1 MEPRSPSAA
10 LQRKP
15 PPPVPLSV
23 ITGFLGAGKTTL
35 LNALLRDPALA
46 GTLVLINEFGDTGL
60 DHLFVENIDGDM
72 MLMSSGC
79 LCCTIRGELVDTL
92 ERILRNLDNGRMP
105 AFRRVIIETT
115 GLADP
120 APVLHTIM
128 HHPYLMLRFRLESVV
143 TLVDAINGPATLDE
157 HEESVKQAAVADRIV
172 LTKTDLCDTDE
183 KRLQLKAF
191 RERLRKL
198 NPAAPIF
205 DAAKGEAVAAR
216 LFDAGLY
223 DLNAKTPDVKKWLN
237 AEAFDTHGEHAHHA
251 HHGHDHHDHH
261 HGHHHDVNRHD
272 ARIHSFCLHADA
284 PVAVKSFELFQDFL
298 RQLHGPKLLRMKGV
312 IALDDDPQRPLV
324 IHGVQHVFHPPV
336 RLDAWPDSDR
346 STRIVFIVKD
356 LDPGHLRVLWR
367 AFTGGADIDAPD
379 GAALAGNPLKPQPGG
394 LLG

>member
-35 LNALLRDPALA
+35 LNALLKDPALA

-143 TLVDAINGPATLDE
+143 TLGDAINGPATLDE
-157 HEESVKQAAVADRIV
+157 HEESV
-172 LTKTDLCDTDE
+172 
-183 KRLQLKAF
+183 
-191 RERLRKL
+191 
-198 NPAAPIF
+198 
-205 DAAKGEAVAAR
+205 
-216 LFDAGLY
+216 
-223 DLNAKTPDVKKWLN
+223 
-237 AEAFDTHGEHAHHA
+237 
-251 HHGHDHHDHH
+251 
-261 HGHHHDVNRHD
+261 
-272 ARIHSFCLHADA
+272 
-284 PVAVKSFELFQDFL
+284 
-298 RQLHGPKLLRMKGV
+298 
-312 IALDDDPQRPLV
+312 
-324 IHGVQHVFHPPV
+324 
-336 RLDAWPDSDR
+336 
-346 STRIVFIVKD
+346 
-356 LDPGHLRVLWR
+356 
-367 AFTGGADIDAPD
+367 
-379 GAALAGNPLKPQPGG
+379 
-394 LLG
+394 